1 MLSQNQNSMRTN
13 TLVQIAG
20 NKMEYQ
26 ITINYSTDNDYI
38 NENIQALLENTLPF
52 MVDNVKIHFDFDN

>member
-1 MLSQNQNSMRTN
+1 MRTN